1 MDLKN
6 FNFNRRGC
14 KYNFLTVGCHAAMVR
29 SLIPSRDPRVNA
41 IPAIVPSISF
51 TADWRSW
58 VRSSYI
64 IRWLSLARRTL
75 SKCPRTRYGW
85 HYRPPARVDY
95 ADTGGDGKRSGNWLD
110 LCRSERGVFA
120 TLRLLR
126 ANWQQSITRKLH
138 VRTNERHNSL

>member
-1 MDLKN
+1 MS
-6 FNFNRRGC
+6 
-14 KYNFLTVGCHAAMVR
+14 R
-29 SLIPSRDPRVNA
+29 SGGALCVVSSRDPRVNA
-41 IPAIVPSISF
+41 IPTIAPGISF
-51 TADWRSW
+51 TADWRPW

-75 SKCPRTRYGW
+75 SKRPRTRYDW

-95 ADTGGDGKRSGNWLD
+95 ADTGDDGKRSGNWLD

-126 ANWQQSITRKLH
+126 ANWHQSITRKLH
-138 VRTNERHNSL
+138 VGTNERHQLSTDRSCHTVEFTLNVSCLSS